1 MESATKEF
9 VQSLVSTNPSLEPIY
24 AEHLKDYDEL
34 LPHVFFGDVTLWII
48 NHFDTDQA
56 SVSEIIDFLDRGYYD
71 VSDEVNELISV
82 SFFEN
87 FENTELNT
95 YRAGYVGQSPKCL

>member
-24 AEHLKDYDEL
+24 AEHLKEYDEL
-34 LPHVFFGDVTLWII
+34 LPHVFFGDVTRWII
-48 NHFDTDQA
+48 DNFETDQA
-56 SVSEIIDFLDRGYYD
+56 SIHKVIDFLDRGYYYG
-71 VSDEVNELISV
+71 SDEVNELISV

-95 YRAGYVGQSPKCL
+95 YRAGYVGVIS